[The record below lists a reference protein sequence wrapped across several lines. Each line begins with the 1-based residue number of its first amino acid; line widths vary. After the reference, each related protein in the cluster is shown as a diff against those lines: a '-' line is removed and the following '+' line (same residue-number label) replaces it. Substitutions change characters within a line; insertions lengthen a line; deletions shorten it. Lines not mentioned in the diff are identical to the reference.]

1 MEKTGESYT
10 TARIN
15 TLGKRSTSRAR
26 DLVDKA
32 LSIYPKLKRH
42 GLNTYSDD
50 PAKDS
55 DLYSDEFLD
64 EVETCARWLEK
75 QTKIK
80 TVNRKHTSYGYKHSV
95 ERWVDSYSDVH
106 QYISN
111 GAVIA
116 AAVGL
121 GFDVVRQNPGSPN
134 AAINISEKGFREFE
148 STYNKNV
155 LVI

>member
-1 MEKTGESYT
+1 M
-10 TARIN
+10 
-15 TLGKRSTSRAR
+15 
-26 DLVDKA
+26 DKA
-32 LSIYPKLKRH
+32 LSVFPKLKRH
-42 GLNTYSDD
+42 GLRAYTDD
-50 PAKDS
+50 PAEDS
-55 DLYSDEFLD
+55 DLYSDKFLD
-64 EVETCARWLEK
+64 EVETCARWLEQ

-80 TVNRKHTSYGYKHSV
+80 SINRKHTSYGYKHSV

-121 GFDVVRQNPGSPN
+121 GFDVKRQNPGSPN
-134 AAINISEKGFREFE
+134 AAINISERRFREFE